1 MIPFFLFWRIKMRYC
16 AFCKRI
22 NPGRPL
28 YCQFCGRTFWARI
41 CRHCRQANPRE
52 ALVCRNCGSAE
63 LSETSGSLPFWMD
76 FIKVLF
82 WILILTLI
90 IGIIRSLEL
99 LLPLFV
105 IIGLLCLGFFF
116 APPAIRKL
124 LKMIFKY
131 FWILIIG
138 RRNNR

>member
-1 MIPFFLFWRIKMRYC
+1 MKYC

-28 YCQFCGRTFWARI
+28 YCQFCGRTFGARI
-41 CRHCRQANPRE
+41 CRRCRQANPRE

-63 LSETSGSLPFWMD
+63 LSETSKLLPSWMV

-82 WILILTLI
+82 WIFILTLI

-105 IIGLLCLGFFF
+105 IIGLLGLGFFF
-116 APPAIRKL
+116 MPPAMRKV
-124 LKMIFKY
+124 LKGILKY

-138 RRNNR
+138 RRNTR